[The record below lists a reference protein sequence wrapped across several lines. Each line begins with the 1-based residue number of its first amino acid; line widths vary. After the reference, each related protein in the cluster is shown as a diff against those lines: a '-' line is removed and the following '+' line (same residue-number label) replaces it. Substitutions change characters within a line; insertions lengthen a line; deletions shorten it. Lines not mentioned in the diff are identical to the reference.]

1 MASADGGQ
9 NSPDGKALRAKAVLD
24 RGGAPEVLEFD
35 AVSISTDDP
44 ENLIV
49 TLADAQG
56 HTLTLLLPRNEL
68 KRLLDWRTLMSL

>member
-1 MASADGGQ
+1 MQ
-9 NSPDGKALRAKAVLD
+9 AKAILD
-24 RGGAPEVLEFD
+24 RDGAPKILEYD

-49 TLADAQG
+49 ALADAQG
-56 HTLTLLLPRNEL
+56 HTLTLLLPRREL